1 MPLSRMFV
9 NVPEPAIYIY
19 TALGVLTLLVQK
31 RERKKTGLENELTF
45 LNNSIYFPYSCPN
58 MTKNV

>member
-31 RERKKTGLENELTF
+31 RERKKDWVG
-45 LNNSIYFPYSCPN
+45 
-58 MTKNV
+58 K